1 MIQEVY
7 ELNLARLAEIRHKL
21 QSEGFDIDFTNEN
34 GATLVKG
41 DDWVSPNKEQSELLT
56 EYQTIRWRTDE
67 LTEDWDGSFIEE
79 PNNYIDFSK
88 SHGLFKEFKAALNL
102 TNEHIAK
109 ITGLTSDSVKS
120 MTQPN
125 KDLPSWAK
133 AMIFTWQKILK

>member
-1 MIQEVY
+1 MIREVY
-7 ELNLARLAEIRHKL
+7 ELKLARLAEIRHKL
-21 QSEGFDIDFTNEN
+21 QSEGLEIDFTDED
-34 GATLVKG
+34 GATLAKG
-41 DDWVSPNKEQSELLT
+41 DDWVSPNKEQSDLLT
-56 EYQTIRWRTDE
+56 EYQTLRWRTDE

-79 PNNYIDFSK
+79 PNSYIDFSK
-88 SHGLFKEFKAALNL
+88 SHLLFKEFKAALNL
-102 TNEHIAK
+102 TNEDIAK